1 MAGHMGGKNVTTRNL
16 EVVKIDQELGLLLVK
31 GAVPGPSKGVVY
43 VKDAL
48 MKPQPAKVNTVT

>member
-1 MAGHMGGKNVTTRNL
+1 MGGKNVTTRNL